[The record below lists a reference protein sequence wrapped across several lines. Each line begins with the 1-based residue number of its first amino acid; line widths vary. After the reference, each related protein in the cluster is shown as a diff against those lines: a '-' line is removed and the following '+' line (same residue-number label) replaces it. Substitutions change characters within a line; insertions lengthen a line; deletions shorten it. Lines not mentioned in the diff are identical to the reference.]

1 MTNLNLEIRVK
12 DIGLDE
18 ILSEQYDLS
27 IFASGYEERCTHFI
41 QKLRPLQLQNTLVIG
56 FKDSVLP
63 DTRIKNDKIFSEIS
77 SNIPLIP
84 GSQFPTVLSDKL
96 IAAVSQSY
104 DQNKSPKIL
113 IDYSSMCREWYGYAL
128 SVLCQITQPNKPIQI
143 DFVYSPGR
151 YPESYKESLD
161 HAVLESLAPLIGM
174 EGLSASRPNSI
185 AMLGLGF
192 SPVAGLGALER
203 LQPEKVFCFLAGL
216 GSQDNYLE
224 LTRERNKRLIRRASA
239 IVELPLLNLS
249 SAYRGLVELAWPY
262 VDRYHVNI
270 LPMGPKPHVLASML
284 VSKTFRAVSCL
295 YGRVKTPPG
304 TNVQADG
311 RLSACTV
318 TIVPKSEQP
327 NEDGLLG

>member
-1 MTNLNLEIRVK
+1 MANPNLDIRVS
-12 DIGLDE
+12 DISLDE
-18 ILSEQYDLS
+18 IQLERYDLAV
-27 IFASGYEERCTHFI
+27 FASGYEERCTHFI
-41 QKLRPLQLQNTLVIG
+41 QKLKSPQLQNILVLG
-56 FKDSVLP
+56 FDDSVLP
-63 DTRIKNDKIFSEIS
+63 DTRTENDKIFKEITGIS
-77 SNIPLIP
+77 PLLP
-84 GSQFPTVLSDKL
+84 GLNFPTLLSDR
-96 IAAVSQSY
+96 IISAVSKAY
-104 DQNKSPKIL
+104 NKNKTPKIL

-128 SVLCQITQPNKPIQI
+128 SVLCQLVCSDKPIQV

-151 YPESYKESLD
+151 YPESYKASLD

-203 LQPEKVFCFLAGL
+203 LQPEKIFCFLAGL

-224 LTRERNKRLIRRASA
+224 LTRERNKRLIRRANA
-239 IVELPLLNLS
+239 IVELPLLNLA

-284 VSKTFRAVSCL
+284 ASKTFRAVSCL

-304 TNVQADG
+304 TNVQSDG

-318 TIVPKSEQP
+318 TIQTKSELSK
-327 NEDGLLG
+327 EGD